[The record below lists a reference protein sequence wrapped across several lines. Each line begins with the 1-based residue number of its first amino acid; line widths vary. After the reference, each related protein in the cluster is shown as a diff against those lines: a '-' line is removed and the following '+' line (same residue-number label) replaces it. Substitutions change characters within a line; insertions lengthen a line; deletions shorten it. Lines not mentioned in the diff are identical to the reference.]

1 MIIPGD
7 IQQNQE
13 IQKLLQQLRSAQAQF
28 QTAYDENMDILT
40 QKVTSKIDQLQ
51 TEKTQLIAR
60 QDKLVE
66 RIRQV
71 KLQPVQ
77 DETVATSKRRREA
90 LAEVEKLKQQIQQ
103 QNDLRKAY
111 LQRAQAVV
119 NSAKGTPAGIIEA
132 CQAEN
137 RRVKQEL
144 INLPREIAE
153 KESLRELII

>member
-1 MIIPGD
+1 
-7 IQQNQE
+7 
-13 IQKLLQQLRSAQAQF
+13 
-28 QTAYDENMDILT
+28 MDILT

-111 LQRAQAVV
+111 LQRA
-119 NSAKGTPAGIIEA
+119 
-132 CQAEN
+132 
-137 RRVKQEL
+137 
-144 INLPREIAE
+144 
-153 KESLRELII
+153 

>member
-1 MIIPGD
+1 M
-7 IQQNQE
+7 
-13 IQKLLQQLRSAQAQF
+13 
-28 QTAYDENMDILT
+28 
-40 QKVTSKIDQLQ
+40 
-51 TEKTQLIAR
+51 
-60 QDKLVE
+60 E

-153 KESLRELII
+153 KESLRELIIQDPNDEVVQQMEIELEKSKKELVRLRELNNVDEAEQN